1 MNDYEKLILV
11 YKENIDLL
19 NLMINKNKY
28 FTPDDLRK
36 LKELFE
42 NELLKIKGAYKK
54 MNKEE
59 ILQEINKMKEN
70 IANLEKQV
78 ELYEKQEKEN
88 KVWIPK
94 IKEKYWTI
102 NNDGFISQFTW
113 VDDDDVDNF
122 RRSIGWVFKTE
133 EEAERKLFELQLHRK
148 LELFALK
155 NNEKEID
162 WNNTDNKYYIYYDY
176 IDKYL
181 QISIRNYIKPF
192 DSNVYFSSKE
202 VANKAIET
210 FKDDLIRYF
219 TSNE

>member
-1 MNDYEKLILV
+1 
-11 YKENIDLL
+11 
-19 NLMINKNKY
+19 
-28 FTPDDLRK
+28 
-36 LKELFE
+36 
-42 NELLKIKGAYKK
+42 

-70 IANLEKQV
+70 ITNLEKQV
-78 ELYEKQEKEN
+78 ELYSKQEKEN

-94 IKEKYWTI
+94 IKEKYWAI
-102 NNDGFISQFTW
+102 NNDGAISQFDW
-113 VDDDDVDNF
+113 VDDNVDNF
-122 RRSIGWVFKTE
+122 KKSIGWVFKTE
-133 EEAERKLFELQLHRK
+133 EEAERKLFELQLENK
-148 LELFALK
+148 LKEFAIN

-162 WNNTDNKYYIYYDY
+162 WNNADNKYYIYYDY

-181 QISIRNYIKPF
+181 QISIRNYAKPF
-192 DSNVYFSSKE
+192 DSNVYFSSEE